1 MADQT
6 ERERLTLD
14 KIKQETAR
22 AVAQTESA
30 LAEAEE
36 FRANAKKSLAEAEQL
51 KYQAIQDRIDAEK
64 AERAVNEELAGNKYH
79 KKYHFTTAVESKSTQ
94 ILMDQMTTWSRQEPG
109 CDMEIVFSSPG
120 GSVIDGMALFDF
132 IQGLRNAV
140 PKHKITTGAI
150 GYAASMAGILLQ
162 AGDVRWLGREAYILI
177 HEVSFGAGGKIGEV
191 EDEVKFVKKIQSRV
205 IDIFETRCKEAGKN
219 GTASKPLSAAQLK
232 EKWSRRDWW
241 IDSTEALM
249 WGLIDEVR

>member
-1 MADQT
+1 MA
-6 ERERLTLD
+6 ERELSQREQLTLD

-22 AVAQTESA
+22 AVAQTEAA

-51 KYQAIQDRIDAEK
+51 KYQTLQDKIDAEK
-64 AERAVNEELAGNKYH
+64 AERAEREELAGNKYN
-79 KKYHFTTAVESKSTQ
+79 KKYNFTHAVDSKSAQ
-94 ILMDQMTTWSRQEPG
+94 ELMNQLTIWSRQEPL
-109 CDMEIVFSSPG
+109 CSMEIVFSSPG

-132 IQGLRNAV
+132 IQSLRALG
-140 PKHKITTGAI
+140 HKVTTGAI

-162 AGDVRWLGREAYILI
+162 AGDVRWLGRESYILI

-191 EDEVKFVKKIQSRV
+191 EDEVKFVKKIQERV
-205 IDIFETRCKEAGKN
+205 IKIFAARCAEAGKN
-219 GTASKPLSAAQLK
+219 GTADKPLSANQLK

-241 IDSTEALM
+241 ISSDEAIS
-249 WGLIDEVR
+249 WGLVDEVR